1 MMIIFFVLIFSL
13 CIGSFL
19 NVCIYR
25 IPRQKSIVSPPSL
38 CPGCSKSIKWFDNIP
53 LISYILLRGR
63 CRVCKERI
71 SAQYFIVELLTGVL
85 LLLLY
90 FKFGISIKFF
100 VYSLLFAVF
109 IVVSFIDIE
118 WMLIPDFFSLFGI
131 AFALL
136 VSFLYPPLM
145 NSASNLEAFLRSLG
159 GALFGGL
166 SLTCVAFFGWF
177 IFKKEAM
184 GGGDIKLIAMIGA
197 FIGWQYTLMT
207 LFISFLAGAFFG
219 VSFLIIVAI
228 ERVGATLK
236 RIKRKSRGLTKR
248 QLYFIIPAK
257 SLIYQLN
264 RRRGTA
270 IPFGPYIV
278 LGAILSILYGD
289 KLLNIYPIILQKI
302 WGM

>member
-1 MMIIFFVLIFSL
+1 MIAFFVLIFSL
-13 CIGSFL
+13 CVGSFL

-25 IPRQKSIVSPPSL
+25 IPRQKSIVLPSSL
-38 CPGCSKSIKWFDNIP
+38 CPKCSKSIKWFDNIP

-63 CRVCKERI
+63 CRFCKEKI
-71 SAQYFIVELLTGVL
+71 SVQYFIVELLTGVL
-85 LLLLY
+85 FLLLY
-90 FKFGISIKFF
+90 FKFGIKPKFF
-100 VYSLLFAVF
+100 IYSLLFAVF

-131 AFALL
+131 AFGLL

-145 NSASNLEAFLRSLG
+145 NSLSNLEAFLKSLG
-159 GALFGGL
+159 GALCGGL

-177 IFKKEAM
+177 VFRKEAM

-197 FIGWQYTLMT
+197 FIGWQSTLMT
-207 LFISFLAGAFFG
+207 LFISFLTGAFFG
-219 VSFLIIVAI
+219 VSFLIVIAI
-228 ERVGATLK
+228 ERTGTTLR
-236 RIKRKSRGLTKR
+236 RIKMKSRGLTKT
-248 QLYFIIPAK
+248 QLYFIVSSK
-257 SLIYQLN
+257 SLIHQLS

-289 KLLNIYPIILQKI
+289 KLLKIYPIVLQKI